1 MLPGAVGRTFAAGA
15 TTFQEVSIRD
25 TECKGLWRCSDA
37 AEALAGAL
45 VELRLAACVNLLPG
59 ARSVYRWQGA
69 VERAEETL
77 LIAKTTQAR
86 YAELEAEVRRRHPYE
101 LPELLAVHLA
111 CGFHPYLQ
119 WVHDS
124 TA

>member
-1 MLPGAVGRTFAAGA
+1 MPDSPQDTLLVFTSCPAA
-15 TTFQEVSIRD
+15 
-25 TECKGLWRCSDA
+25 A
-37 AEALAGAL
+37 ADALASAL
-45 VELRLAACVNLLPG
+45 VELRLAACVNLLP

-69 VERAEETL
+69 VERADETL
-77 LIAKTTQAR
+77 LIVKTSRAR

-101 LPELLAVHLA
+101 LPELVAVNLY
-111 CGFHPYLQ
+111 CGLPAYLQ

>member
-1 MLPGAVGRTFAAGA
+1 MPDSPQDTLLVFTSCPAA
-15 TTFQEVSIRD
+15 
-25 TECKGLWRCSDA
+25 A
-37 AEALAGAL
+37 ADALASAL
-45 VELRLAACVNLLPG
+45 VELRLAACVNLLP

-77 LIAKTTQAR
+77 LVAKTSRSR
-86 YAELEAEVRRRHPYE
+86 YAELQAEVRRRHPYE
-101 LPELLAVHLA
+101 LPELVAVNLD
-111 CGFHPYLQ
+111 CGLPAYLQ